1 MVKSLLGDTGQLEV
15 EEMLEDGTYLI
26 IKKQKPIRG
35 SAINLVLERNQG
47 HVPFIEIKPRSC

>member
-26 IKKQKPIRG
+26 IKKQKPITD
-35 SAINLVLERNQG
+35 SAINLVLE
-47 HVPFIEIKPRSC
+47 